1 MSNNLNKKE
10 LAEAL
15 YNSIKE
21 GKEDIVLTKSLAAK
35 IVDSIFNPEKGVI
48 ASHLCSATENKVT
61 IPSFGTFSTRKREA
75 REGRHPAWDSSRW
88 NADLEAKYPGGKLE
102 IPESYVV
109 TFKAGKGLKKNA
121 ADNLK

>member
-1 MSNNLNKKE
+1 MSNLNKKE

-15 YNSIKE
+15 YNSIND
-21 GKEDIVLTKSLAAK
+21 GKDEIVLTKSLAAK

-48 ASHLCSATENKVT
+48 ASHLCSSTENKVT
-61 IPSFGTFSTRKREA
+61 IPSFGTFSTRKRDA
-75 REGRHPAWDSSRW
+75 REGRHPAWDSDRW
-88 NADLEAKYPGGKLE
+88 NSDLESKYPGGKLE